1 LQLSNAIIT
10 MLPMPRRL
18 RSAAGGYAYH
28 VLNRAVGRATIF
40 TKDGDYAAFEK
51 TLVEALERIPVRLL
65 AYCLMPNHWHLL
77 LWPRGDG
84 DLSEFMRWLTVTH
97 TQRWHAHFGTSGT
110 GPLYQGRFKAFP
122 IEEDDHLLGV
132 GRYVERNAL
141 RAGLVE
147 RAEDWRWSSIG
158 RGGSISLHES
168 LREWPVPRPRNWLAY
183 VNRVETEKELTALR
197 RSVQRSCPYGT
208 EAWTARTAREMGLES
223 SLRARGRPRKPDPE

>member
-1 LQLSNAIIT
+1 
-10 MLPMPRRL
+10 MPRRL

-28 VLNRAVGRATIF
+28 VLNRAAGRATIF

-51 TLVEALERIPVRLL
+51 TLVEALKRTPVRLL

-77 LWPRGDG
+77 VWPNSDG

-110 GPLYQGRFKAFP
+110 GPLYQGRFKSFP

-141 RAGLVE
+141 RAGLVDK
-147 RAEDWRWSSIG
+147 AEDWRWSSVG
-158 RGGSISLHES
+158 RGGSVSLHAS
-168 LREWPVPRPRNWLAY
+168 LTEWPVPRPRNWLAY
-183 VNRVETEKELTALR
+183 VNRAETENELTALR
-197 RSVQRSCPYGT
+197 RSVQRSCPYGSET
-208 EAWTARTAREMGLES
+208 WTARTARELGLES
-223 SLRARGRPRKPDPE
+223 SLRARGRPRKPDPDSGP